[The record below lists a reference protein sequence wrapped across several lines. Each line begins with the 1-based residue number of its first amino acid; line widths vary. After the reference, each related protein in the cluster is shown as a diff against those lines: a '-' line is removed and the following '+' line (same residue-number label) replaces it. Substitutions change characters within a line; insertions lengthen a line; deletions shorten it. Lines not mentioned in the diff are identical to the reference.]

1 MPRGQKSKLRDQ
13 QKRHKA
19 QSEGQG
25 FGGAQASPGPSSLES
40 KGKSQSASAAANPQA
55 PVAALEP
62 STQGAAHAGPRAKK
76 GQQNG
81 AEGAPCSLKASS
93 SVESSAQDP
102 LNKKAS
108 VLMQLVLRKYR
119 SEEPISK
126 GEMLKTINK
135 TYREHFP
142 EILKRT
148 TERMERAFGLEL
160 KEEHPNGQFYVLQ
173 SKERH
178 PDESTPS
185 GTRQFP
191 RYRLLMPLLGMIFLN
206 GGTATELEDG
216 RRHHV
221 FGEPRRLITHD
232 FVQDK
237 YLEHRLL
244 PGTQP
249 PRYEFHWGPRAYAEC
264 EKKKIRELV
273 AGMMGITPSAFMTQ
287 YAELLRE
294 EQEEVKIKD
303 APQAVPTVPGKAK
316 V

>member
-1 MPRGQKSKLRDQ
+1 MPRGQKSKLQDQ

-55 PVAALEP
+55 PVAAPEP

-206 GGTATELEDG
+206 GGTATELED
-216 RRHHV
+216 
-221 FGEPRRLITHD
+221 
-232 FVQDK
+232 K

-249 PRYEFHWGPRAYAEC
+249 PRYEFRWGPRAYAES
-264 EKKKIRELV
+264 EKRKIIEFVVR
-273 AGMMGITPSAFMTQ
+273 MMGITPSAFMAQ

-303 APQAVPTVPGKAK
+303 AAQAVPTVPGKAK
-316 V
+316 VQVVQPSTPREEGGAT